1 MPIPKGRVIE
11 LKIFLSSILRTYI
24 PGYDPDKGYETDVLQ
39 ETTVSDLCKKIN
51 VPSDM
56 VAIVMVDG
64 KIEGLDYM
72 LNGAERVYLFPAI
85 GGG

>member
-1 MPIPKGRVIE
+1 M
-11 LKIFLSSILRTYI
+11 KIFLSSILRTYI
-24 PGYDPDKGYETDVLQ
+24 PGYDPDKGYETDIFQ